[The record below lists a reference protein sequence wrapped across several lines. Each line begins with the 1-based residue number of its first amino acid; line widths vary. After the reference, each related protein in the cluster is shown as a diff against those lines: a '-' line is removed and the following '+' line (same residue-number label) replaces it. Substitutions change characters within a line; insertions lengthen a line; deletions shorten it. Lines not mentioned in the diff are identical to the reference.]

1 MSNPLGLV
9 QRYLEACEERRLEEA
24 ERYLA
29 PGAILVFPG
38 GRYTSVAEMAAGAA
52 QRYRWVKK
60 AYDTWDIAVR
70 PDGTAIVVTTGT
82 LYGENLYGIPFKG
95 IRYIDRFVVR
105 GGQIVRQDVWND
117 LEISGVLS
125 RRAADGRAGGG

>member
-38 GRYTSVAEMAAGAA
+38 GRYTSVLEMAAGAA
-52 QRYRWVKK
+52 RWYRWVKK
-60 AYDTWDIAVR
+60 IYATWDVAVR

-82 LYGENLYGIPFKG
+82 LYGENLHGVPFEG

-105 GGQIVRQDVWND
+105 EGQIIRQDVWND
-117 LEISGVLS
+117 LEISGVLGC
-125 RRAADGRAGGG
+125 RAELSEELF